1 MTAITKIRN
10 PERRPARHFT
20 NAEKRRLRAI
30 KKRRKAQR
38 RQAHGGKAPG

>member
-1 MTAITKIRN
+1 MKQYKPSR
-10 PERRPARHFT
+10 ET

-38 RQAHGGKAPG
+38 KQAHGGKAPR